1 MSLGIWGECVHCTL
15 RFLSGCKSH
24 LGKHRCAEEQAPG
37 MRGDPH
43 ARAGHHKPAQRREP
57 YSGERSD
64 GPQHQVK
71 PAASI
76 DLQTGGRAA
85 HVTAKAILD
94 TGAPKPVAGS
104 GRVLGAARATGEVRN
119 TRDPSAPSE
128 SGRSGSYRPKAKSSA
143 VERESEGIVVPQTLG
158 RARGTNAV
166 NNNAAEGKGPCGDRA
181 GGAGQR
187 ERMTGK
193 TGSHDS
199 GGSPREYFEHLGHY
213 RLRGTISGQGKPP
226 GRRPRHAGADG
237 SPVSRVRKIRTH
249 GLNGGL
255 DLLYPHRVV

>member
-1 MSLGIWGECVHCTL
+1 
-15 RFLSGCKSH
+15 
-24 LGKHRCAEEQAPG
+24 
-37 MRGDPH
+37 MRGEPH
-43 ARAGHHKPAQRREP
+43 ARAGHQEPAKRREP
-57 YSGERSD
+57 FTGERSH

-76 DLQTGGRAA
+76 ELQAGGRAA
-85 HVTAKAILD
+85 HVAATAILD

-104 GRVLGAARATGEVRN
+104 GGVLGAARVTGEVRN

-128 SGRSGSYRPKAKSSA
+128 SGRSGSYQPKAKSSA
-143 VERESEGIVVPQTLG
+143 VQRESEGIVVPQTLG

-166 NNNAAEGKGPCGDRA
+166 KNNAAGGEGPCGDRA

-199 GGSPREYFEHLGHY
+199 GGSPREYFEHLSLY
-213 RLRGTISGQGKPP
+213 RLRGTISDPGKPP
-226 GRRPRHAGADG
+226 GPKPRHAGADG